1 MEKELKK
8 LLEQSKEALEKAEN
22 KIESLSKDFPD
33 EAAEFW
39 KELKKHF
46 SGMQEKLSETY
57 TEVEGNAELKTSL
70 GMMEAREKLS
80 TIQDTLDT
88 FVHQASKKTSAE
100 FDIAALRAHLA
111 KKESEDLWEEKQK
124 EISHLYSKSK
134 VEVEKL
140 AQKAGKEF
148 NEIFLKLTD
157 MV

>member
-1 MEKELKK
+1 MEKELKI
-8 LLEQSKEALEKAEN
+8 LIEQSKEALAKAED
-22 KIESLSKDFPD
+22 KIETLSKEFPD
-33 EAAEFW
+33 EAVAFW
-39 KELKKHF
+39 EDMKKHF
-46 SGMQEKLSETY
+46 SSIQDKLSETY
-57 TEVEGNAELKTSL
+57 TELEGNAELKANL

-88 FVHQASKKTSAE
+88 FLHQASKKTSTE
-100 FDIAALRAHLA
+100 FDIAALKAHLA

-124 EISHLYSKSK
+124 ELSALYKKSR

-140 AQKAGKEF
+140 ANKAGKEF

>member
-1 MEKELKK
+1 MEKELKA
-8 LLEQSKEALEKAEN
+8 LLEQSKEALGKAED
-22 KIESLSKDFPD
+22 KIETLSKEFPD

-39 KELKKHF
+39 GDMKKHF
-46 SGMQEKLSETY
+46 SGIQDKLTETY
-57 TEVEGNAELKTSL
+57 NETEGKAELKANL
-70 GMMEAREKLS
+70 GMMEAREKLA

-88 FVHQASKKTSAE
+88 FLHQASKNTSEE
-100 FDIAALRAHLA
+100 FDIAALKAHLA

-124 EISHLYSKSK
+124 ELSALYGKSK

-140 AQKAGKEF
+140 AHKAGKEF

>member
-1 MEKELKK
+1 MEKELKI
-8 LLEQSKEALEKAEN
+8 LVEQSKEALEKAEN
-22 KIESLSKDFPD
+22 KIETLSKEFPD
-33 EAAEFW
+33 EAAAFW
-39 KELKKHF
+39 SDIKKYL
-46 SGMQEKLSETY
+46 SDIQNKLSETY
-57 TEVEGNAELKTSL
+57 NEIEGNAELQANL
-70 GMMEAREKLS
+70 GMMEAREKLAV
-80 TIQDTLDT
+80 IQDTLDT
-88 FVHQASKKTSAE
+88 FLYQASKNTEAE

-124 EISHLYSKSK
+124 ELSHLYGKSK